1 MATRRDVEAKHEVEP
16 EQIVEQLS
24 IATSFLLGTEASA
37 GRAHMGGQD
46 RILVDVHVSSFVDLG
61 LERHEYVYWMLDTK
75 ARAMLLAFSKK
86 AYNNENVE
94 FLIAGKSIDCCFLR

>member
-1 MATRRDVEAKHEVEP
+1 MSCWERLVATRRDVEAKHEVEP

-61 LERHEYVYWMLDTK
+61 LERRWRPGLWISGKLHVRGRLRDLIDDTLFE
-75 ARAMLLAFSKK
+75 RL
-86 AYNNENVE
+86 YNHQMQ
-94 FLIAGKSIDCCFLR
+94 